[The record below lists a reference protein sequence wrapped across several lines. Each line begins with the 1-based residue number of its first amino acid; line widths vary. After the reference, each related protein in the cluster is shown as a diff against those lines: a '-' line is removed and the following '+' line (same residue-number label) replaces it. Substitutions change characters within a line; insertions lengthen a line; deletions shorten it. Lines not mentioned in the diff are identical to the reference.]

1 MCSLVLSSVVRLLFI
16 CCSSVVRVFCR
27 KMACPTLNEVYS
39 LLTSIRAEQAA
50 GRSEVAGIRADM
62 AAARGEVSAAIAR
75 LKGLEERMELLEEA
89 VVRGWEEEAARDV
102 VELGSVGEVLAAVR
116 GVASTVE
123 NGGGDTW
130 GLVGVLWSM
139 VVFLLGLVRSP
150 SSALLLIYKVWYMP
164 ASWRRDLGLAV
175 GFLLD
180 PAAATIFV
188 AALRLQERYT
198 LPPQNFL
205 LRMLYRVFRC
215 VVGAEPEP
223 EPAVVV
229 AVQQQEG
236 WGDWALSLFGV
247 RGVGGSSSGGE
258 QQGSVAAP
266 AQSA

>member
-1 MCSLVLSSVVRLLFI
+1 VGNCVGT
-16 CCSSVVRVFCR
+16 
-27 KMACPTLNEVYS
+27 MACPTLNEVYS

-50 GRSEVAGIRADM
+50 GRSDVAGIRTDL
-62 AAARGEVSAAIAR
+62 AAVRSEVSAAITR
-75 LKGLEERMELLEEA
+75 LRDLEGRMGLLEEA
-89 VVRGWEEEAARDV
+89 VVKGWEEEAARDV
-102 VELGSVGEVLAAVR
+102 VEMGSVGEVLAAVR

-123 NGGGDTW
+123 NGGGDSW
-130 GLVGVLWSM
+130 GVISVLWSV
-139 VVFLLGLVRSP
+139 VVFFLGLVRSP
-150 SSALLLIYKVWYMP
+150 SSALLLIYRVWYLP
-164 ASWRRDLGLAV
+164 ASWRRDAGLAV

-223 EPAVVV
+223 EPLAVA
-229 AVQQQEG
+229 AVQQQAG

-247 RGVGGSSSGGE
+247 GGVGGSSGGE
-258 QQGSVAAP
+258 QQGVVAAP

>member
-1 MCSLVLSSVVRLLFI
+1 VE
-16 CCSSVVRVFCR
+16 FCR

-39 LLTSIRAEQAA
+39 LLSSIRAEQAA
-50 GRSEVAGIRADM
+50 GRSDVAGIRTDL
-62 AAARGEVSAAIAR
+62 AAVRGEVSAAMAR
-75 LKGLEERMELLEEA
+75 LKGLEERVELLEEA

-123 NGGGDTW
+123 NGSDAW
-130 GLVGVLWSM
+130 GMLGVVWSV
-139 VVFLLGLVRSP
+139 VVFLLGLIRSP
-150 SSALLLIYKVWYMP
+150 SSSLLLIYKAWYMP
-164 ASWRRDLGLAV
+164 ASWRRDVGLAI
-175 GFLLD
+175 GFFLD

-223 EPAVVV
+223 EPVVVV
-229 AVQQQEG
+229 AVQRQEG

-247 RGVGGSSSGGE
+247 GGVGGSSGGE

>member
-1 MCSLVLSSVVRLLFI
+1 
-16 CCSSVVRVFCR
+16 
-27 KMACPTLNEVYS
+27 MACPTLNEVYS

-50 GRSEVAGIRADM
+50 GRSDVAGIRADLT
-62 AAARGEVSAAIAR
+62 AVRGEVSAAMVR

-89 VVRGWEEEAARDV
+89 VVKGWEEEAARDV
-102 VELGSVGEVLAAVR
+102 VEMGSVGEVLAAVR

-130 GLVGVLWSM
+130 SVIGVLWG
-139 VVFLLGLVRSP
+139 VIVFFLGLIRSP
-150 SSALLLIYKVWYMP
+150 SSSLLVIYKAWYMP

-188 AALRLQERYT
+188 AALRLQERYV

-223 EPAVVV
+223 EPAAAAVT
-229 AVQQQEG
+229 VQQQGG
-236 WGDWALSLFGV
+236 WGGWVWSLFGV
-247 RGVGGSSSGGE
+247 GGVGGSSSGGE